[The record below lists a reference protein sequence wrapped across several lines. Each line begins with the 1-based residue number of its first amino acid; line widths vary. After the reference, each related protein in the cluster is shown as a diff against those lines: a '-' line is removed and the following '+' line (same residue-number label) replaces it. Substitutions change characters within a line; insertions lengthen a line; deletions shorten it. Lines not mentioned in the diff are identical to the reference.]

1 MWCSILESLQ
11 SFSRETGQGGL
22 KVSWNGN
29 VVWLGIKSQCSI
41 SAVCYRIIMSRT
53 LSQFVVD
60 TITQSPRTEFWYW
73 QIGFWVFVSVVSY
86 LSLTLWYGQT
96 GLAYIAH
103 TLAQAILGLALSLIL
118 YWTFKQIW
126 HKSIRLRIVV
136 GLVLVMF
143 IALFWTIAR
152 VETFVIMTQEKHVW
166 HDFGGWY
173 FASIFIFLCWAGM
186 FYGVKY
192 YQLLQS
198 EHKTMLAA
206 EAEAKEEQIK
216 RMRAQT
222 VARDAQL
229 KMLRYQLN
237 PHFLCNTLNAI
248 NSLVES
254 GDSQIAQKMTVQL
267 SKFLRH
273 SLDNNPDT
281 KISLENEVKAINLY
295 LEIEKIRFGERLKI
309 NFEISEDAKLGR
321 VPSLLLQPIIEN
333 SMKHAIAQSEC
344 GGLISLLAMVE
355 NDTLVLQLSDTGS
368 GRQVARSKIQSSKGR
383 GVGLRNTDER
393 LQALYENDYSIDL
406 NLMPSGGIKTIIKI
420 PYEPIQH
427 SNFSRNNTVSF

>member
-1 MWCSILESLQ
+1 
-11 SFSRETGQGGL
+11 
-22 KVSWNGN
+22 
-29 VVWLGIKSQCSI
+29 
-41 SAVCYRIIMSRT
+41 MSRT
-53 LSQFVVD
+53 FNQIIVD
-60 TITQSPRTEFWYW
+60 TITKSPRSEFWAW

-96 GLAYIAH
+96 GLAYIGH
-103 TLAQAILGLALSLIL
+103 TLVQAALGLILSLIL
-118 YWTFKQIW
+118 YWTFKKIW
-126 HKSIRLRIVV
+126 DKSIGLRFSV
-136 GLVLVMF
+136 GLVLVIF
-143 IALFWTIAR
+143 IALFWTVAR
-152 VETFVIMTQEKHVW
+152 IEAFILMTSEQHVW
-166 HDFGGWY
+166 EDFGGWY

-248 NSLVES
+248 NSLIES
-254 GDSQIAQKMTVQL
+254 EDLEIAQGMTVQL

-281 KISLENEVKAINLY
+281 KISLNNEVKALNLY
-295 LEIEKIRFGERLKI
+295 LEIEKIRFGDRLQI
-309 NFEISEDAKLGR
+309 NFEISDEARLGR

-344 GGLISLLAMVE
+344 GGLISLHAEVVD
-355 NDTLVLQLSDTGS
+355 NFLVLQLSDTGS
-368 GRQVARSKIQSSKGR
+368 GRQVARSKMQSSKGR
-383 GVGLRNTDER
+383 GIGLRNTDER
-393 LQALYENDYSIDL
+393 LEALYDKHYSVNL
-406 NLMPSGGIKTIIKI
+406 NLMPSGGIKTTIKI
-420 PYEPIQH
+420 PYEPIQN
-427 SNFSRNNTVSF
+427 SNLSRNQTVRF